1 MDKILIHCLATIY
14 IASSVL
20 IPLILPKL
28 LSLHSLSIGR
38 VKTFDVLTLTFLTS
52 QYLSGNVSTT
62 FPIGHEFLGAFE
74 STTSCKSGKFSFNHL
89 CLNKLARYCT
99 FVSNTFFIIISFHK
113 HLGVDMVYV
122 LRVTNGLALKLL
134 NWCTCLTA
142 L

>member
-74 STTSCKSGKFSFNHL
+74 STTSCKSGKFSFNHI

-99 FVSNTFFIIISFHK
+99 LSPTLSYIIIRFHK
-113 HLGVDMVYV
+113 NTWG
-122 LRVTNGLALKLL
+122 
-134 NWCTCLTA
+134 
-142 L
+142 